1 MVTAALLLC
10 AGGGVVAQK
19 VDISQLEGL
28 DVPEGLQQFLGVM
41 VTKMRGLEEK
51 NAKLQ
56 KEQNRAQVVEAELRG
71 EMQGL
76 KNQNQMLQNAVEAEL
91 RNKTLVEEELR
102 GEINCRDA
110 FQNKTR
116 VVEAELRKENAALW
130 IKVTELQNQT
140 ETNSARLD
148 QCEIDTHPF
157 IKEVERRRMQDEE
170 TLCRGSGLSAMFA
183 ACCPSSGGNS
193 GHRRFLQGQ
202 GCDVLPDTC
211 PS

>member
-1 MVTAALLLC
+1 MMLKSVGVAVIVTAFFLFS

-28 DVPEGLQQFLGVM
+28 DVPEGL
-41 VTKMRGLEEK
+41 
-51 NAKLQ
+51 
-56 KEQNRAQVVEAELRG
+56 KEIIGGMYAEF
-71 EMQGL
+71 Q
-76 KNQNQMLQNAVEAEL
+76 AEL

-102 GEINCRDA
+102 GEISWLKKDREA

-140 ETNSARLD
+140 KTNSARLD

-157 IKEVERRRMQDEE
+157 IKEMERRRMQF
-170 TLCRGSGLSAMFA
+170 TISRAIHQKLTGAPSCRL
-183 ACCPSSGGNS
+183 
-193 GHRRFLQGQ
+193 RLVQK
-202 GCDVLPDTC
+202 
-211 PS
+211 